1 MIDFLGRIF
10 SPLTSFMSSILET
23 FHSFGAPWW
32 LSIMF
37 LTILVRGVLFPLT
50 VRQVK
55 NMRAMQELRPEMDE
69 LREKHKDD
77 RQKQQEAIME
87 LYRERK
93 INPAAGFLPILIQ
106 MPIFITMYHVIRDH
120 EETFRSFASGGLLW
134 FSDLTKADPYFIL
147 PILSATIL
155 IGASEISSR
164 NSNVNPNQRMMMR
177 FLPVVFTFFIAR
189 FPAGLFVY
197 WVTSNTFTLAQNYL
211 IYHRGPKRIPPNPGQ
226 NATGQP
232 QRAPEK
238 TTGNATT
245 TGGTGS
251 TARGT
256 TRSTAGGARS
266 GQAAVKKPAKRRKKK
281 KKRR

>member
-1 MIDFLGRIF
+1 MIDFLGRVF
-10 SPLTSFMSSILET
+10 SPLTTLISDVLEM
-23 FHSFGAPWW
+23 FHSLGAPWW

-55 NMRAMQELRPEMDE
+55 NMRAMQQLRPEMDE
-69 LREKHKDD
+69 IRSKYKDD
-77 RQKQQEAIME
+77 LQKQQQALME

-93 INPAAGFLPILIQ
+93 VNPATGFLPILIQ
-106 MPIFITMYHVIRDH
+106 MPVFITMYHVIRDH

-134 FSDLTKADPYFIL
+134 FTDLTQADPYFIL

-155 IGASEISSR
+155 IGAGEISSR
-164 NSNVNPNQRMMMR
+164 NVNPNQRMTMR

-211 IYHRGPKRIPPNPGQ
+211 IYHRGPQPAPPQEPTKETGDQPERTPVGDVGNKTAQ
-226 NATGQP
+226 AT
-232 QRAPEK
+232 K
-238 TTGNATT
+238 K
-245 TGGTGS
+245 S
-251 TARGT
+251 TR
-256 TRSTAGGARS
+256 
-266 GQAAVKKPAKRRKKK
+266 RRKKK
-281 KKRR
+281 KRR